1 MLHFFKGNR
10 SKKMKDTNTEKMN
23 ASIKELFKTNMITVQ
38 LNMQFK
44 IMSPSQLH
52 YKILIKKIKIKRE
65 RQVITQNMQ
74 YWDQLPLLLMKKAI
88 MYSLIGYV

>member
-1 MLHFFKGNR
+1 MESIPEKRRTLTQ
-10 SKKMKDTNTEKMN
+10 KKLN
-23 ASIKELFKTNMITVQ
+23 ASIKKLFKTNIITVQ

-52 YKILIKKIKIKRE
+52 YKILIKEIKIKRQK
-65 RQVITQNMQ
+65 QVMTQKMQ